1 MFCWCPLYFFNW
13 SIVTLQCC
21 VSFYCSSK
29 RIGRVYTHIPSFSS
43 PTTPSHPKR
52 SSQSTGRGC
61 LCLQNVPTSY
71 VVYTWQRVYVSP
83 ISQFIPPL
91 LPPCAHILFPMS
103 VSLFLPC
110 KQVHLGHFS
119 RFHIYVYSRRNCDSE
134 RHWKLPPTKQIYW
147 KAEPFVG
154 PPWPQDHP
162 LPLPFS
168 DPFCL
173 LLDVLTFHLFGD
185 LFYSTK

>member
-1 MFCWCPLYFFNW
+1 MFCWCRLYFFNW

-52 SSQSTGRGC
+52 SSQSTGWGC
-61 LCLQNVPTSY
+61 LCLQDVPTSH

-119 RFHIYVYSRRNCDSE
+119 RFHMYVYSRGNWLWEALETASYKANLLESRA
-134 RHWKLPPTKQIYW
+134 LPGASLTP
-147 KAEPFVG
+147 G
-154 PPWPQDHP
+154 PPSSP
-162 LPLPFS
+162 S
-168 DPFCL
+168 I
-173 LLDVLTFHLFGD
+173 
-185 LFYSTK
+185 